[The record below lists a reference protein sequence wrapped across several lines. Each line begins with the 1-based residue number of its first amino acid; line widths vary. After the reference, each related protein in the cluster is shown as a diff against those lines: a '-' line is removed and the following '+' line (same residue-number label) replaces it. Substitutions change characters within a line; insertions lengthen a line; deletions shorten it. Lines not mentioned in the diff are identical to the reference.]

1 MHVVGLGPFI
11 LGALL
16 GSGCV
21 PPSCRESGGAASR
34 SALGEGMA
42 AASQAVPPVPESGGP
57 HPHRGAVLPG
67 CFLPFLQRTCCCL
80 PQVLVAMGLWGWGR
94 GGGESVPTAVEVLQA
109 DLHPG
114 PLFSLIPHSCP
125 PLGP

>member
-1 MHVVGLGPFI
+1 MRVVGLGPFI

-21 PPSCRESGGAASR
+21 PPSCGGSGGAASR

-57 HPHRGAVLPG
+57 HPHGGPALPG
-67 CFLPFLQRTCCCL
+67 CFLPFLQRTCCCS

-94 GGGESVPTAVEVLQA
+94 GRGESLPTAVEVLQA

-114 PLFSLIPHSCP
+114 PLFSLIPHACP
-125 PLGP
+125 RLGP